1 MLYGGR
7 KFSYGLVLFMEKL
20 LFYEIENKYI
30 DYLSKFSEHLFQN
43 ARITQSYSRKYIG
56 ILFEVNGFKY
66 FAPLSSFKPKHKRLS
81 ETIDFIKIGDMAVIN
96 LNNMF
101 PVPDG
106 IYSLK
111 NPKTEKNLQ
120 YQTLLNNEIRI
131 IRKKQELIINNAK
144 SVYNHKLTNDGNSK
158 LSQRCND
165 FKLLEIKCKQ
175 YSGLRKK

>member
-1 MLYGGR
+1 
-7 KFSYGLVLFMEKL
+7 
-20 LFYEIENKYI
+20 
-30 DYLSKFSEHLFQN
+30 
-43 ARITQSYSRKYIG
+43 
-56 ILFEVNGFKY
+56 
-66 FAPLSSFKPKHKRLS
+66 
-81 ETIDFIKIGDMAVIN
+81 MAVIN

-120 YQTLLNNEIRI
+120 YRTLLNNEIRI

-144 SVYNHKLTNDGNSK
+144 SVYNHKTTNDGKSK

-165 FKLLEIKCKQ
+165 FKLLEIKCKK
-175 YSGLRKK
+175 YSKLS

>member
-1 MLYGGR
+1 M
-7 KFSYGLVLFMEKL
+7 
-20 LFYEIENKYI
+20 
-30 DYLSKFSEHLFQN
+30 
-43 ARITQSYSRKYIG
+43 
-56 ILFEVNGFKY
+56 VNY
-66 FAPLSSFKPKHKRLS
+66 TSFKGKL
-81 ETIDFIKIGDMAVIN
+81 FIMTEEYPIYDRKDDDKIIGYTSIGDMAVIN

-101 PVPDG
+101 PVSDG

-131 IRKKQELIINNAK
+131 IRKKQELIINNEK

>member
-1 MLYGGR
+1 M
-7 KFSYGLVLFMEKL
+7 SYGLVLFIEKL

-30 DYLSKFSEHLFQN
+30 DYLSKFSKHLFQN

-66 FAPLSSFKPKHKRLS
+66 FAQLSSFKPKHKRLS
-81 ETIDFIKIGDMAVIN
+81 ETIDFIKIGDMAVIY

-101 PVPDG
+101 PVSDG

-131 IRKKQELIINNAK
+131 IRKKQELIINNEK

>member
-43 ARITQSYSRKYIG
+43 AKITQSYSRKYIG

-144 SVYNHKLTNDGNSK
+144 SVYNHKTTNDGKSK

-165 FKLLEIKCKQ
+165 FKLLEIKCKE
-175 YSGLRKK
+175 YSKLSKK